1 MLRLFQK
8 LQRLFFMN
16 EARVFL
22 RQFSTRREKWI
33 GCSRLNRRSRKNLV
47 YSILII
53 YVFFMY
59 LADMRQGGTLFQAY
73 IDYKHEEFINKE
85 LEAYYAYMGWTDQ
98 EYIPQ
103 TEPPKTNALLDFINK
118 SR

>member
-8 LQRLFFMN
+8 LQRLFWMN

-47 YSILII
+47 YGILII
-53 YVFFMY
+53 YIFFMY

-73 IDYKHEEFINKE
+73 IDNQNEKLIDKE
-85 LEAYYAYMGWTDQ
+85 LEAYYIFMGYTDQ

-103 TEPPKTNALLDFINK
+103 QTPPDTSLLDIIK
-118 SR
+118 RR